1 MSKPYVLD
9 LTPKMQK
16 WEQVTTEALEIMP
29 DIIKTFPELYNKKA
43 LRLEDDHVPNLNY
56 DTLEAGHLL
65 YTLYDKDGYFED
77 VLIEIT
83 HLYGRVLF
91 FKYLDGPDEG
101 EEDYLPS
108 KCLLFEHWTYPAKVK
123 ILPGWEVTSR
133 CERVEFIEE

>member
-16 WEQVTTEALEIMP
+16 WEQITAKALEIMP
-29 DIIKTFPELYNKKA
+29 DVIKMFPELYNKKA

-56 DTLEAGHLL
+56 NTLEVGHLL

-83 HLYGRVLF
+83 HLYGGVLF
-91 FKYLDGPDEG
+91 FKYLDGPEEG
-101 EEDYLPS
+101 IEHHMSS
-108 KCLLFEHWTYPAKVK
+108 KCLLFEHWTYPAMVK
-123 ILPGWEVTSR
+123 ILPGWEITSKCKR
-133 CERVEFIEE
+133 IKFIE